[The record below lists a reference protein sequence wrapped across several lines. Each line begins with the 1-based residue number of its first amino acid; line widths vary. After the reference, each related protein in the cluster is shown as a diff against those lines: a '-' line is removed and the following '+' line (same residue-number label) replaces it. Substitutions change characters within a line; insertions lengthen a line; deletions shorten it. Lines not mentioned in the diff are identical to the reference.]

1 MKTEEMQARA
11 RDVATQVLKRLALIG
26 GASRTPACKL
36 KLPLTGQQPQH
47 ARDDLAEQRLQL
59 LAR

>member
-1 MKTEEMQARA
+1 MQGRE
-11 RDVATQVLKRLALIG
+11 QVVRINDPVCIRYISHALFFDQMPLA
-26 GASRTPACKL
+26 
-36 KLPLTGQQPQH
+36 GQPSQD

>member
-1 MKTEEMQARA
+1 LQRCE
-11 RDVATQVLKRLALIG
+11 QVVWIDGSVRISHIGHALLLDKMPLA
-26 GASRTPACKL
+26 S
-36 KLPLTGQQPQH
+36 QQPQD